1 MILTCPNCATRYQT
15 DASIAAPGRN
25 VRCAKCGQVWF
36 QSPPEPEPEPA
47 LESELEMTESMATS
61 DAPEVAHHAHEA
73 AVEES
78 PAYSHDPREAERQ
91 ARYEAHRQRA
101 EPGTDKPRPGFA
113 KVAGWIVL
121 IVIII
126 AIIFAI
132 ISYRQS
138 IALMWPQ
145 TSSMYATIGL
155 PVNVLGLD
163 LRDVTPAQTF
173 DAGQPQLEVSGRV
186 VNVAKHRIPVPHV
199 RVALYDGE
207 QREIY
212 RWTFDSGVGTLAPG
226 AGGGFTTR
234 LASPPREAKNVSVRF
249 VDAGEQ

>member
-15 DASIAAPGRN
+15 DAAIAAPGRN

-47 LESELEMTESMATS
+47 LEPELEMTESMAAAAPGAAQNAM
-61 DAPEVAHHAHEA
+61 APETGAYAEDDAEAH
-73 AVEES
+73 
-78 PAYSHDPREAERQ
+78 ERQ

-101 EPGTDKPRPGFA
+101 EPLPDRPRPSFA
-113 KVAGWIVL
+113 RIAGWVVL

-138 IALMWPQ
+138 IASVWPQ
-145 TSSMYATIGL
+145 TSSMYAAIGMK
-155 PVNVLGLD
+155 VNVLGLD

-173 DAGQPQLEVSGRV
+173 DAGQPQLELSGRV
-186 VNVAKHRIPVPHV
+186 VNVAKRRIPVPHM
-199 RVALYDGE
+199 RVALFDGE
-207 QREIY
+207 EREIY
-212 RWTFDSGVGTLAPG
+212 RWTFDSGIGTLEPG

-234 LASPPREAKNVSVRF
+234 LASPPREARNVSVRF
-249 VDAGEQ
+249 VEAGEQ